1 MKIPQNDNL
10 DHILE
15 DENKRYNVVGI
26 SILIMVTMIFFG
38 LLGISCLTGC
48 TLSFTNVMTD
58 GTASDVVDSDP
69 RTDAK
74 VDSKLT
80 IPAKLM

>member
-1 MKIPQNDNL
+1 MKQEFNE
-10 DHILE
+10 DHLLE
-15 DENKRYNVVGI
+15 DENKKTNIVGV
-26 SILIMVTMIFFG
+26 SLVMGFGMLALLVFLIL
-38 LLGISCLTGC
+38 SLTSC

-69 RTDAK
+69 HTDAK

-80 IPAKLM
+80 VPLKAL